1 MQDDKVIQNMDE
13 QNEPQGDEVSWMDE
27 SGAEPQEVPATENE
41 ADAEDSDF
49 EPDMEEPSQEE
60 YTESSESAEFKY
72 DPQELAS
79 ILEALIFV
87 SGDPVPIKRLKEV
100 VETEPRE
107 IRNAIEVL
115 SKRYEENDG
124 GFQVMEVAE
133 ASSCERVPYS
143 VPISTAFLSARGK
156 FHSVDRLWNRWQL
169 LPTSSPLP
177 ERKSKPSAESV
188 WMA

>member
-79 ILEALIFV
+79 ILRHSSSFPET
-87 SGDPVPIKRLKEV
+87 VPIKRLKEV

-115 SKRYEENDG
+115 SKRYEEMTGFRSWSGG
-124 GFQVMEVAE
+124 GFQLRTRPVF
-133 ASSCERVPYS
+133 STYINRFLERK
-143 VPISTAFLSARGK
+143 RK
-156 FHSVDRLWNRWQL
+156 FHSVDRLWNAGNYCLQAAHYLSGNRSHPRSQCGW
-169 LPTSSPLP
+169 
-177 ERKSKPSAESV
+177 RD
-188 WMA
+188 